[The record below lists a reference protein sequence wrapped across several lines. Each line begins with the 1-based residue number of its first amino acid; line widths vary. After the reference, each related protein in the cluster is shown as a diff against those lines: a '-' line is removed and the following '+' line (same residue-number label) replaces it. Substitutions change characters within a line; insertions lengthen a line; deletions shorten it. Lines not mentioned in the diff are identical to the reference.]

1 MWRFL
6 ILFLILLG
14 ANAVETQTKI
24 IININDKK
32 YIAQI
37 YNNPSAQL
45 FAKKLPQTLTLKELN
60 GNEKYGTLPYTLPS
74 NSSNPKTINAGDIML
89 HGEDCLVI
97 FYKSFN
103 TNYSYTKIGHIE
115 NLPHLG
121 DGDISVRF
129 ERFQPL

>member
-1 MWRFL
+1 MRFL

-14 ANAVETQTKI
+14 ANAMEMQTKI
-24 IININDKK
+24 IVSINDKK

-45 FAKKLPQTLTLKELN
+45 FANKLPQTLNLKELN

-89 HGEDCLVI
+89 YGEDCLVI

-103 TNYSYTKIGHIE
+103 TNYSYTKIGYIE
-115 NLPHLG
+115 DLPHLG
-121 DGDISVRF
+121 NGDISVRF
-129 ERFQPL
+129 ERF